1 MYIIERRQMFEIMK
15 SFFRYFVSNK
25 KSIVVL
31 DIGCGDGIITHELLS
46 IDSSIRATLIEGSDD
61 MLSRAKERL
70 KDFPDIKYMH
80 SSFQD
85 IR

>member
-1 MYIIERRQMFEIMK
+1 M
-15 SFFRYFVSNK
+15 SSK
-25 KSIVVL
+25 KSIGIL

-46 IDSSIRATLIEGSDD
+46 IDSSIRATLIDGSDY

-70 KDFPDIKYMH
+70 KDFPDIYMH